1 MRKRSIK
8 RSGNRYCNVV
18 GDLRMSK
25 YKLDNTYRA
34 IVLGGSAGSF
44 QGITKILS
52 SIPDSFQL
60 PIVMCLHRL
69 KHVRNGFVEALSIK
83 STKPV
88 TEPHDKEKLKK
99 GKVYLAPSNYH
110 LSIELGNNFALS
122 TEDMVNNSRPSID
135 ITLETAAY
143 NYKQRLIGILL
154 SGANKDGALGMKA
167 IKERG
172 GLTIVQDPNE
182 CMIKTMPESAL
193 EVTNIDYILKVK
205 DIIEFLIELDKNYK

>member
-1 MRKRSIK
+1 MKKRSIK
-8 RSGNRYCNVV
+8 RSGNKYWKAV

-25 YKLDNTYRA
+25 YKLNNTYRA
-34 IVLGGSAGSF
+34 IALGGSAGSF

-52 SIPDSFQL
+52 NIPDNFEL
-60 PIVMCLHRL
+60 PIIMCLHRL

-88 TEPHDKEKLKK
+88 TEPYDKEKLKR

-122 TEDMVNNSRPSID
+122 TEGMVNNSRPAID
-135 ITLETAAY
+135 ITMETAAY

-167 IKERG
+167 IKDKG
-172 GLTIVQDPNE
+172 GLTIVQNPDE

-193 EVTNIDYILKVK
+193 EATDIDYVLKITE
-205 DIIEFLIELDKNYK
+205 IIEFLIELDKNYK